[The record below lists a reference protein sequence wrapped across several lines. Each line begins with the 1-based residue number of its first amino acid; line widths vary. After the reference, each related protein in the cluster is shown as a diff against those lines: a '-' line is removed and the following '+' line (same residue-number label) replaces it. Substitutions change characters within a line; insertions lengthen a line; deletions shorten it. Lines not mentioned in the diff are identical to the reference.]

1 MDTSHHLDMQVC
13 AKFSHK
19 STSTSTSSTSTSST
33 STSSSGIDSL
43 VQVARSQY
51 CGVMIIPHGAWST
64 TQRWSNLP
72 APPVQRLRNKGVAG
86 ASCAAQ
92 RLEARDAGDVGD
104 AESARDGGCADG
116 GDSECQ
122 SFEGRSFK
130 GQNFDA
136 EQVAELRAQWLR
148 EQKAE
153 VSWIGFEPSDV
164 YEAESP
170 PSDGASSGVYEEE
183 QPSDG
188 ASSGVS
194 RLSEEKQ
201 EQPIPPCPEWVPSGV
216 YEEEQEQEQ
225 PLAPSQEQLRERF
238 ERLMRRSQCRK
249 GPGAGAADVA
259 KDQEQEQEP
268 PMSQRTRSRS
278 RRCCKGARSV
288 YEKPRPSLQPPPPHL
303 LGLSEEPRVAELRE
317 WRASSARRV
326 AELRVA
332 SFRRRRQKISRT
344 IGLLSLRASRL
355 LSPGS
360 GGASS
365 GGASSD
371 ELRELRVLE
380 DLLGLES
387 LVTPPGSLRVA
398 SPSRVAA
405 QPEHK
410 PRPAFKRL
418 RMWKSKAAPS
428 LRPKPSMKPEF
439 ACMVP

>member
-1 MDTSHHLDMQVC
+1 M
-13 AKFSHK
+13 
-19 STSTSTSSTSTSST
+19 
-33 STSSSGIDSL
+33 
-43 VQVARSQY
+43 
-51 CGVMIIPHGAWST
+51 MIIPHGAWST

-249 GPGAGAADVA
+249 GPGAGAADAA
-259 KDQEQEQEP
+259 KERGV
-268 PMSQRTRSRS
+268 STRSPGPPCSRRRRISLASARS
-278 RRCCKGARSV
+278 REWRSF
-288 YEKPRPSLQPPPPHL
+288 ES
-303 LGLSEEPRVAELRE
+303 GELRARDEWRSYE
-317 WRASSARRV
+317 WRASDAEGRRYHERSVSCLYEHRVSCHQAVAELRV
-326 AELRVA
+326 AELRVT
-332 SFRRRRQKISRT
+332 SFESFECLKTCSV
-344 IGLLSLRASRL
+344 SRL
-355 LSPGS
+355 
-360 GGASS
+360 
-365 GGASSD
+365 
-371 ELRELRVLE
+371 
-380 DLLGLES
+380 
-387 LVTPPGSLRVA
+387 
-398 SPSRVAA
+398 
-405 QPEHK
+405 
-410 PRPAFKRL
+410 
-418 RMWKSKAAPS
+418 
-428 LRPKPSMKPEF
+428 
-439 ACMVP
+439 

>member
-1 MDTSHHLDMQVC
+1 
-13 AKFSHK
+13 
-19 STSTSTSSTSTSST
+19 
-33 STSSSGIDSL
+33 
-43 VQVARSQY
+43 
-51 CGVMIIPHGAWST
+51 
-64 TQRWSNLP
+64 
-72 APPVQRLRNKGVAG
+72 VQRLRNKGVAG

-278 RRCCKGARSV
+278 RRCRKGARSV
-288 YEKPRPSLQPPPPHL
+288 YEKPGPPCSRRRRISLASARSREWRSFES
-303 LGLSEEPRVAELRE
+303 GELRARDEWRSYE
-317 WRASSARRV
+317 WRASDAEGRRYHERSVSCLYEHRVSCHQAVAELRV
-326 AELRVA
+326 AELRVT
-332 SFRRRRQKISRT
+332 SFESFECLKTRSVS
-344 IGLLSLRASRL
+344 SL
-355 LSPGS
+355 
-360 GGASS
+360 
-365 GGASSD
+365 
-371 ELRELRVLE
+371 
-380 DLLGLES
+380 
-387 LVTPPGSLRVA
+387 
-398 SPSRVAA
+398 
-405 QPEHK
+405 
-410 PRPAFKRL
+410 
-418 RMWKSKAAPS
+418 
-428 LRPKPSMKPEF
+428 
-439 ACMVP
+439 